1 MRDLAVI
8 VMLFTLAV
16 NVAAQEEQTIFKG
29 EVESGGLF
37 GGPVV
42 KFTSINDQSAVMVG
56 GRGGWVINHSF
67 VIGGGGYGVVTEV
80 DAPAGVMP
88 EEGPLD
94 IELGYGGFEL
104 EYIIRPNSLAHFS
117 VYTFIGCGSARYVK
131 DVGPVTESNEQVG
144 ESDLVFVLEPA
155 LNGELNVTKWFRLNA
170 GVSYRLVNGID
181 LEGLKDSDFSG
192 MAATLT
198 LKFGTF

>member
-1 MRDLAVI
+1 MRYLAVI
-8 VMLFTLAV
+8 FMLFALAA
-16 NVAAQEEQTIFKG
+16 NVAAQGEQTIFNG
-29 EVESGGLF
+29 EVKSGGF

-67 VIGGGGYGVVTEV
+67 VIGGGGYGEVTKIN
-80 DAPAGVMP
+80 APAGVMS
-88 EEGPLD
+88 EERPLD
-94 IELGYGGFEL
+94 LKLGYGGLDL
-104 EYIIRPNSLAHFS
+104 EYIVHPNSLAHFS
-117 VYTFIGCGSARYVK
+117 AYTFIGCGTARYV
-131 DVGPVTESNEQVG
+131 DDAGAVTESDENAS

-155 LNGELNVTKWFRLNA
+155 LNAELNVTSWFHLSA
-170 GVSYRLVNGID
+170 GVSYRLVNGVD
-181 LEGLKDSDFSG
+181 LEGLKNSDLSG